1 MLQLDK
7 EHLQKTST
15 ENIRMVKDWMLSQG
29 QKHSKDNPPS
39 LPLLN
44 RVLEILD
51 TAVRQ
56 EEETK
61 AITDGKRINKTV
73 PNCR

>member
-29 QKHSKDNPPS
+29 QKHGKDNLPS

-44 RVLEILD
+44 RVLEVLD

-56 EEETK
+56 EEEMK
-61 AITDGKRINKTV
+61 AITDWKKNK
-73 PNCR
+73 